1 MVGGLNR
8 KLLIGQF
15 CGSVVLLE
23 HGCKIN
29 EAIKS
34 RENRDIL
41 EKLSLQGNN
50 LQGEGREYSV
60 RGFEFKKERK

>member
-1 MVGGLNR
+1 MGGTSWLVKK

-15 CGSVVLLE
+15 CGDVVLLE
-23 HGCKIN
+23 RGCKIN

-50 LQGEGREYSV
+50 LQGGELGNM
-60 RGFEFKKERK
+60 